1 MKLYQGWHLGPSSC
15 KSLRAS
21 AIVAVQCSAEGVP
34 APHIISLDG
43 LHFLLLHVRKQ
54 SA

>member
-1 MKLYQGWHLGPSSC
+1 MKLYQGWHSGR
-15 KSLRAS
+15 KFLRVS

-34 APHIISLDG
+34 APHKISLDG